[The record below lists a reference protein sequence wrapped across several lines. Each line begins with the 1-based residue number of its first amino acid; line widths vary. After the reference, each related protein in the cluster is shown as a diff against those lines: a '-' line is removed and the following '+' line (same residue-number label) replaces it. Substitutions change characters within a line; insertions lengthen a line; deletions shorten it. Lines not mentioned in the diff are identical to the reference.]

1 MNLPTHTAVAR
12 YRSLSNY
19 YMLVTLRPTSLSV
32 LHGSTCALKSYTRVV
47 VTAKGLCGKYFVDLS
62 ELSSNSPTMRPRAQ
76 IPPRAVLKAARGH
89 KEIRKGKLVLLENR
103 SESCGLRRFSSPAI
117 TFMSEKSKKDPAFE

>member
-32 LHGSTCALKSYTRVV
+32 HCMVPLTCALKSYTRVV
-47 VTAKGLCGKYFVDLS
+47 ATAKGLCGKYFVDLS
-62 ELSSNSPTMRPRAQ
+62 ELR
-76 IPPRAVLKAARGH
+76 L
-89 KEIRKGKLVLLENR
+89 
-103 SESCGLRRFSSPAI
+103 
-117 TFMSEKSKKDPAFE
+117 